1 VTLRLFAKL
10 VVGWSMLLLGVVGI
24 VLPIVPGIPFL
35 LAGLVML
42 SRRYA
47 WAEKAIDIIRR
58 RGLAA
63 SRCLAALWTTEKK
76 SRNQKTGMFP
86 LR

>member
-10 VVGWSMLLLGVVGI
+10 VVGWSMLLLGAAGI

-35 LAGLVML
+35 LAGLVIL

-47 WAEKAIDIIRR
+47 WAEKAIDFIRR
-58 RGLAA
+58 RIPRPVAVWLP
-63 SRCLAALWTTEKK
+63 SWTSEKR
-76 SRNQKTGMFP
+76 SRNQKTGMVP